1 MGDLEKIKRQLSKP
15 IPISIKNEDGI
26 EDVFY
31 FKPLNVEQQAILM
44 ELSKIIRERETIE
57 VDGKK
62 VPDVK
67 KEDMLEMLN
76 LIEDVVKNSIKELN
90 EDLIELDDK
99 MLEKEKKIEVI
110 NLRKEFCNN
119 NFDELSEALFKLI
132 PQNVSK
138 KDINLIKKA
147 RELRNNEQ
155 SGKTEKV

>member
-15 IPISIKNEDGI
+15 IPIAIKNEEGV
-26 EDVFY
+26 EDIFY

-44 ELSKIIRERETIE
+44 ELSKIMRERDTIE

-76 LIEDVVKNSIKELN
+76 LIEDVVKNSINELN
-90 EDLIELDDK
+90 EDLVEFEDK
-99 MLEKEKKIEVI
+99 KLEIVK
-110 NLRKEFCNN
+110 LRKAFCND
-119 NFDELSEALFKLI
+119 NFDRLSEALFELV

-155 SGKTEKV
+155 SGKVEKV

>member
-15 IPISIKNEDGI
+15 IPIAIKNEEGV
-26 EDVFY
+26 EDIFY

-44 ELSKIIRERETIE
+44 ELSKIMRERDTIE

-76 LIEDVVKNSIKELN
+76 LIEDVVKNSINELN
-90 EDLIELDDK
+90 EDLVEFEDK
-99 MLEKEKKIEVI
+99 KLEIVK
-110 NLRKEFCNN
+110 LRKAFCND
-119 NFDELSEALFKLI
+119 NFDRLSEALFELV
-132 PQNVSK
+132 PQNLSK

-155 SGKTEKV
+155 SGKAEKV

>member
-15 IPISIKNEDGI
+15 IPIAIKNEEGV
-26 EDVFY
+26 EDIFY

-44 ELSKIIRERETIE
+44 ELSKIMRERDTIE

-76 LIEDVVKNSIKELN
+76 LIEDVVKNSINELN
-90 EDLIELDDK
+90 EDLVEFEDK
-99 MLEKEKKIEVI
+99 KLEIVK
-110 NLRKEFCNN
+110 LRKAFCND
-119 NFDELSEALFKLI
+119 NFDRLSEALFELV
-132 PQNVSK
+132 PQNLSK